1 MSKKDYD
8 SVILNADGKQGS
20 GHKYEKHK
28 FCFGFSIMKKD
39 DIINYGD
46 FIGEKPYFMICNSK
60 ERMDIDYTDEFNT
73 CLYHYYNKD
82 AIYGNENLQSL
93 QLNSLYNLN
102 EMSPIN
108 DFKLNKNEKITKEVK
123 LIDVTIRDG
132 GFDNKWNWDIE
143 IVKKMLKCSSES
155 GIEYFEIGYLAD
167 ENILKPGDGHYR
179 NVSFETINE
188 IVNEIKPECKISVL
202 FDAWRYNTQKLPYKT
217 ENCVDLVR
225 VVTYMDNDKL
235 LQAIEQ
241 CKIVK
246 EKGYLVSLN
255 VMCASYFTEDIL
267 QNLKT
272 KIIENINILDYI
284 YFADSYGG
292 MEPDYVEYIFNYIQ
306 SIKK

>member
-1 MSKKDYD
+1 M
-8 SVILNADGKQGS
+8 
-20 GHKYEKHK
+20 
-28 FCFGFSIMKKD
+28 
-39 DIINYGD
+39 
-46 FIGEKPYFMICNSK
+46 
-60 ERMDIDYTDEFNT
+60 
-73 CLYHYYNKD
+73 
-82 AIYGNENLQSL
+82 
-93 QLNSLYNLN
+93 
-102 EMSPIN
+102 
-108 DFKLNKNEKITKEVK
+108 
-123 LIDVTIRDG
+123 
-132 GFDNKWNWDIE
+132 
-143 IVKKMLKCSSES
+143 
-155 GIEYFEIGYLAD
+155 
-167 ENILKPGDGHYR
+167 
-179 NVSFETINE
+179 
-188 IVNEIKPECKISVL
+188 NEIKPECKISVL

-306 SIKK
+306 SIKKIKSQIQIGFHIHNNGQIGMANMIKSLEYVDIIDASFHGMGRGMGNVRLEDVVLFLKIKRNYKLNIQPFLDLSKYATKNIKEEIKNTIIGFLNIHPYRIRDFKDEESLYKLYCLLKNLPKEKI

>member
-1 MSKKDYD
+1 
-8 SVILNADGKQGS
+8 
-20 GHKYEKHK
+20 
-28 FCFGFSIMKKD
+28 
-39 DIINYGD
+39 
-46 FIGEKPYFMICNSK
+46 
-60 ERMDIDYTDEFNT
+60 MDIDYTDEFNT

-255 VMCASYFTEDIL
+255 VMLHPIL
-267 QNLKT
+267 Q
-272 KIIENINILDYI
+272 KIYYKI
-284 YFADSYGG
+284 
-292 MEPDYVEYIFNYIQ
+292 
-306 SIKK
+306 